1 MNVQGHT
8 AAWQPENPNG
18 TPGTE
23 AAHTTTACAG
33 ECPEQRIQTAFAAW
47 VSRCAAM
54 SARAWSSILARIEA
68 RREAQRSRHLRLV
81 ETVSLGEKRFVA
93 IVAVR
98 GGEFLIGG
106 GPGSVSLLA
115 RLEEKAELSPSCTQ
129 VSAAVAPDADALSW
143 ATSMPAGSPWRN
155 Q

>member
-1 MNVQGHT
+1 
-8 AAWQPENPNG
+8 
-18 TPGTE
+18 
-23 AAHTTTACAG
+23 
-33 ECPEQRIQTAFAAW
+33 
-47 VSRCAAM
+47 M